1 MWAFPAD
8 VGMTPF
14 SMDPGQAGAFFLA
27 SPATGMFLGATP
39 SINFG
44 DSTKFEF
51 DLKPFWEIGLGMLV
65 PGVLIALIGG
75 RARNA

>member
-1 MWAFPAD
+1 
-8 VGMTPF
+8 
-14 SMDPGQAGAFFLA
+14 
-27 SPATGMFLGATP
+27 MFLGATP

-51 DLKPFWEIGLGMLV
+51 GLKPFWEIGLGMLV